1 MIRKEIGFL
10 KLGTIFLQIVFMLL
24 LIPATQLWTS
34 RLLGGFIINSFS
46 LVVLLLLHAYTY
58 RECSRSRMPKIG
70 HLVGIIATARQVSF
84 PLYLIAT
91 LILGFESYVVLANRL
106 PWKLDQLSK
115 PKKVKSN

>member
-58 RECSRSRMPKIG
+58 RECSRIRMPKIG
-70 HLVGIIATARQVSF
+70 HLVGIIATAIQVSF

>member
-10 KLGTIFLQIVFMLL
+10 KLGAICLQIVFMLL

-34 RLLGGFIINSFS
+34 QLLGGFIINSFS
-46 LVVLLLLHAYTY
+46 LMVLLLLHAYTY
-58 RECSRSRMPKIG
+58 RECSRSRMPKVG
-70 HLVGIIATARQVSF
+70 HLVSVIAVAIQVSL

-91 LILGFESYVVLANRL
+91 LVLGFEAYVVLANRL
-106 PWKLDQLSK
+106 PLKLGQLNK